1 MSSRVCF
8 VKSRLIMFLIG
19 ARIRL
24 LDIGHNYKSH
34 FPMFVA
40 KASSFFASHVP
51 IHFGKI
57 YILMVR
63 STSLVVP
70 ARHRTPAPNF
80 CNCWWLNPVL
90 VELKI
95 QFLVLNP
102 KWCSKMSMCLRIC
115 HSYIVTVTTM
125 YFCLFLNVFNTWIH
139 HQQST
144 IVFRVPGTNST
155 SGSWIKTCQ
164 SNSEDGRWE
173 GPWKDRDG

>member
-8 VKSRLIMFLIG
+8 VKSRLIIFLIG
-19 ARIRL
+19 ARIQV

-115 HSYIVTVTTM
+115 HSYIVTVTIM
-125 YFCLFLNVFNTWIH
+125 YFFVCFWMFLILGYITSKAPLF
-139 HQQST
+139 
-144 IVFRVPGTNST
+144 
-155 SGSWIKTCQ
+155 SGCQ
-164 SNSEDGRWE
+164 VRIPPLEAG
-173 GPWKDRDG
+173 